1 MTISILSIIIGIL
14 IATCIATLYS
24 IKKTN
29 GRIKELERLSLEH
42 QHNIIKLHSQ
52 LVNLTGSFNDL
63 VKFTVDN
70 WKEDTN
76 SGTWSNEEYKA

>member
-29 GRIKELERLSLEH
+29 GRVKELE
-42 QHNIIKLHSQ
+42 
-52 LVNLTGSFNDL
+52 
-63 VKFTVDN
+63 
-70 WKEDTN
+70 
-76 SGTWSNEEYKA
+76 

>member
-1 MTISILSIIIGIL
+1 MTISFLSIIIGIL
-14 IATCIATLYS
+14 IAICIGLSYS
-24 IKKTN
+24 IKQAN
-29 GRIKELERLSLEH
+29 NRIKELERLSIEH

-70 WKEDTN
+70 WKEETN
-76 SGTWSNEEYKA
+76 SIWNREEYKA